1 VLSRYTN
8 GAIPTSVD
16 FVRRGDYDN
25 ARGAL
30 DRLPVDGLYA
40 LRDDLA
46 TRNDPRAQALR
57 SDVQGEIR
65 NRLGSQLSRM
75 STPDLQTLQGQLQR
89 QTDLTPDGQNLRQLV
104 NATID
109 SRLYPGPSIS
119 QDDPSRRAP
128 TPAQQMETLN
138 NIRRAGPFGSVA
150 TAIALASGERDPN
163 RLNALMAGFGIVD
176 GVAEAQAGGAQAVG
190 ERRNTDRSPTGMPG
204 VQRGATHVQ
213 P

>member
-25 ARGAL
+25 ARGQL
-30 DRLPVDGLYA
+30 SGLPMDGLYA
-40 LRDDLA
+40 LRDDLG

-65 NRLGSQLSRM
+65 HRTHQRLSRM

-89 QTDLTPDGQNLRQLV
+89 QPNLSADGQELRRSV
-104 NATID
+104 DAVID

-150 TAIALASGERDPN
+150 TAVALASGERDPN
-163 RLNALMAGFGIVD
+163 RLNALMAGFGILD